1 MASST
6 YSDLESPAIAAKPK
20 LAHRRRYLPLLLVPA
35 MVLAMVVAF
44 FLGHAIHSQPHQN
57 GYRVLYK
64 AQPTNNSGST
74 AVAVTVVVSAVNL
87 DTYDVTLTAH
97 LDNADAAPKAF
108 QLELGRTLVN
118 VTTPLDAP
126 VVVKSPF
133 IKGTQTMYPF
143 DRYLSSF
150 HVVAK
155 TTDSAPTTQLPVALT
170 VVSSDSIAWVT
181 SVRPTSRSD
190 FDVDP
195 PSGSLTI
202 HVRREFNVYLVVLF
216 VCIWGVTAAVG
227 YVGSMTIVWETR
239 PFDNPSMFISA
250 FIAIPIFRNTAP
262 GAPVYGCLFDIFST
276 FISFIVT
283 LVCLLY
289 VSLAYMKPK
298 PPHPVVF
305 TWDYANP
312 CTP

>member
-1 MASST
+1 M
-6 YSDLESPAIAAKPK
+6 
-20 LAHRRRYLPLLLVPA
+20 
-35 MVLAMVVAF
+35 
-44 FLGHAIHSQPHQN
+44 
-57 GYRVLYK
+57 
-64 AQPTNNSGST
+64 
-74 AVAVTVVVSAVNL
+74 
-87 DTYDVTLTAH
+87 
-97 LDNADAAPKAF
+97 
-108 QLELGRTLVN
+108 
-118 VTTPLDAP
+118 
-126 VVVKSPF
+126 
-133 IKGTQTMYPF
+133 
-143 DRYLSSF
+143 
-150 HVVAK
+150 AK
-155 TTDSAPTTQLPVALT
+155 TTDNATTTQLPVALT

-239 PFDNPSMFISA
+239 PPDNPSMFISA
-250 FIAIPIFRNTAP
+250 LIAIPIFRNTAP

-298 PPHPVVF
+298 PPHPVVV
-305 TWDYANP
+305 TWDDANP

>member
-1 MASST
+1 M
-6 YSDLESPAIAAKPK
+6 E
-20 LAHRRRYLPLLLVPA
+20 
-35 MVLAMVVAF
+35 
-44 FLGHAIHSQPHQN
+44 
-57 GYRVLYK
+57 
-64 AQPTNNSGST
+64 
-74 AVAVTVVVSAVNL
+74 
-87 DTYDVTLTAH
+87 
-97 LDNADAAPKAF
+97 
-108 QLELGRTLVN
+108 
-118 VTTPLDAP
+118 
-126 VVVKSPF
+126 
-133 IKGTQTMYPF
+133 
-143 DRYLSSF
+143 
-150 HVVAK
+150 
-155 TTDSAPTTQLPVALT
+155 
-170 VVSSDSIAWVT
+170 T